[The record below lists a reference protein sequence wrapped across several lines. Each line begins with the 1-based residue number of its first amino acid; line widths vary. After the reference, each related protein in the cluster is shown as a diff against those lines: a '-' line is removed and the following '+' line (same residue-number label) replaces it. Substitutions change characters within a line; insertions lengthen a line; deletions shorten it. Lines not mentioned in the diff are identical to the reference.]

1 MMINTAQMIKKNI
14 YTPKKKTKM
23 EDYLLMTVFKDS

>member
-1 MMINTAQMIKKNI
+1 MINTAQMIKKNI
-14 YTPKKKTKM
+14 HSKKKTKM

>member
-14 YTPKKKTKM
+14 YTPKKTKM